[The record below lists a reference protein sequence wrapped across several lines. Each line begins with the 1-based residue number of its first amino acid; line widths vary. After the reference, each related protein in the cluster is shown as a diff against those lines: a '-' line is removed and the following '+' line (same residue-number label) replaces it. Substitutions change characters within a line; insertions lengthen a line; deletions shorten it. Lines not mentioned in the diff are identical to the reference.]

1 MKSLLSTTLK
11 KLRKEHGLTQEDL
24 AMKSGVGL
32 NFVRQLEQGKPTLR
46 MDKVN
51 QVLAMFGYELAP
63 VRKEELNEDC

>member
-1 MKSLLSTTLK
+1 MKITQLSRVVK

-32 NFVRQLEQGKPTLR
+32 CFIRKLEQGKASLR

-51 QVLAMFGYELAP
+51 QLLDLFNYELTATK
-63 VRKEELNEDC
+63 RL